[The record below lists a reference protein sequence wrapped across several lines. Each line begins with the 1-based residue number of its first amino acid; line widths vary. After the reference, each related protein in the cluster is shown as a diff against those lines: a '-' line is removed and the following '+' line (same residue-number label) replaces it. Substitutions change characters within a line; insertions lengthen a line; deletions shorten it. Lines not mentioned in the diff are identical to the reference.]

1 MAKNREYQDLRQV
14 VFVLSLLLEKVDPS
28 MIRQGKL

>member
-1 MAKNREYQDLRQV
+1 MAKNHEYQDLRQV